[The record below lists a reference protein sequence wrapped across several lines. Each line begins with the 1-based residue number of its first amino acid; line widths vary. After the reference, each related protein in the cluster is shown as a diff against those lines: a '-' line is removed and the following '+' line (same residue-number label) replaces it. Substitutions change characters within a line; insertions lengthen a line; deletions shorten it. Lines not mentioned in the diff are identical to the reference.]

1 MMSYLQVIV
10 INAVKFVKIEMHAHI
25 RGILSESLLS
35 QNIQFFIYVHFFN
48 FQLFILYWCIANL
61 GDSLIGQLAKNLPA
75 MQEILV
81 QFLGQ
86 EDLLEKG

>member
-48 FQLFILYWCIANL
+48 FQLFILYWCIAINNVVVVS
-61 GDSLIGQLAKNLPA
+61 GEQWRDSAIYLYVSILP
-75 MQEILV
+75 
-81 QFLGQ
+81 
-86 EDLLEKG
+86 